1 MNNKEKLAAADAH
14 IAVTRDRA
22 NRSPEALALDL
33 IHEVV
38 SDLEAKSREAK
49 APKAAPAPKAPKAK

>member
-22 NRSPEALALDL
+22 NRSPEAIALDL
-33 IHEVV
+33 MHEVLL
-38 SDLEAKSREAK
+38 DLEARIRGEAK
-49 APKAAPAPKAPKAK
+49 APKAAKAK